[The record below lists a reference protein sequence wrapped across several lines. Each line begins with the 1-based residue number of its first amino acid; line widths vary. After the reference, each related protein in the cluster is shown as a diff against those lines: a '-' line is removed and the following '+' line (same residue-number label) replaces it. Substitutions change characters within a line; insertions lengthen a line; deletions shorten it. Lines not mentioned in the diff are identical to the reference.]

1 MIEEVPFTEEELHA
15 RSIRT
20 RKNLTWLIVMAVVM
34 FFAGLTSAY
43 VVSMSSG
50 YWVDIAM
57 PKAFLWSTL
66 AIVASSVFA
75 QIALLSAAKGRKSM
89 ITPMLAITL
98 VLGLVFTWSQFQGW
112 KELVRRGNF
121 MVGKVIDT
129 TGEYGVDYTVL
140 LRGVPLIK
148 ENGNFYQPTDV
159 EGARPLN
166 ADLEEQMNTSS
177 SFFFALT
184 AAHLAH
190 IAFGLISLLVMI
202 AMAAMGRYVPA
213 DHVGLWAGT
222 MFWHFLG
229 GLWVYLLLFLTFV
242 H

>member
-1 MIEEVPFTEEELHA
+1 MIEAPFTEQELHA
-15 RSIRT
+15 RNIRS
-20 RKNLTWLIVMAVVM
+20 RKNMTWLIVMAVVM

-43 VVSMSSG
+43 VVSMSAG
-50 YWVDIAM
+50 YWVDITM
-57 PKAFLWSTL
+57 PKAFLWSTV

-75 QIALLSAAKGRKSM
+75 QIALLSAAKGRRALV
-89 ITPMLAITL
+89 TPMLAITL
-98 VLGLVFTWSQFQGW
+98 VLGLVFTWSQFKGW
-112 KELVRRGNF
+112 KELVSKGNF
-121 MVGKVIDT
+121 LVGKVIDT
-129 TGEYGVDYTVL
+129 QGEYGVDYTVL
-140 LRGVPLIK
+140 LRGVPLVK

-159 EGARPLN
+159 EGAKPLN

-184 AAHLAH
+184 AAHLVH
-190 IAFGLISLLVMI
+190 IAFGLIGLLVMI
-202 AMAAMGRYVPA
+202 VMAAMGKYTPS

>member
-1 MIEEVPFTEEELHA
+1 MSEVTFTQEELHA

-20 RKNLTWLIVMAVVM
+20 RKTLTWFGVVSVVM

-43 VVSMSSG
+43 VVSMSGG

-57 PKAFLWSTL
+57 PKAFMWSTV

-75 QIALLSAAKGRKSM
+75 QIALMSAAKGRTSM
-89 ITPMLAITL
+89 VTPMLSITL

-112 KELVRRGNF
+112 KELVQKGNF
-121 MVGKVIDT
+121 VVGKVIDSS
-129 TGEYGVDYTVL
+129 GEYGVDYTVL

-148 ENGNFYQPTDV
+148 ENGNYYLPSDV
-159 EGARPLN
+159 EGAKPLN

-177 SFFFALT
+177 SYFFALT

-190 IAFGLISLLVMI
+190 IAFALLSIMVMI
-202 AMAAMGRYVPA
+202 AMAVKGRYTA
-213 DHVGLWAGT
+213 SDHVGLWAGT

-229 GLWVYLLLFLTFV
+229 GLWIYLLLFLTFV
-242 H
+242 Y